1 VSVALQILMTCTC
14 VASSQHVTHDSGR
27 GGRPLRRAHGCCQ
40 ADHVFAGCCAAVGSP
55 RKTPEQACTARDSVG
70 ALHVVINHLRLR
82 EPVPDA
88 TVEAAR
94 KGMQLVVDAGALAAR
109 VAKVDETHLILI
121 LEFST
126 AEDADRIAREVGGP
140 WMRENIRPL
149 LAGDTERSVAEVIAS
164 AGA

>member
-1 VSVALQILMTCTC
+1 MRPSRRR
-14 VASSQHVTHDSGR
+14 GR
-27 GGRPLRRAHGCCQ
+27 AC
-40 ADHVFAGCCAAVGSP
+40 GSWS
-55 RKTPEQACTARDSVG
+55 TQ
-70 ALHVVINHLRLR
+70 
-82 EPVPDA
+82 
-88 TVEAAR
+88 
-94 KGMQLVVDAGALAAR
+94 ALAAR

-164 AGA
+164 ATA